1 MDFELTDEQRA
12 VRDLG
17 REFARDV
24 VAPAAPALDREHRFP
39 YDIVRQMGDLGL
51 FGIPFSPEWG
61 GAGGDFLSYCIAI
74 EEISRADAGVGIT
87 LEAAVS
93 LGAAPIH
100 DFGTRAQKER
110 WLPDLLAGRRLWSFG
125 LTEPQAG
132 SDAGAT
138 QTRAEQVDG
147 CWVIN
152 GAKQFITNSGTDISG
167 GVTITAVTA
176 KRPTAVRGE
185 ISALLVPRDTAGYV
199 VQPAYD
205 KLGWHSSDTHP
216 LAFDACRVP
225 YENLLGRQGG
235 GLRQF
240 LHTLIA
246 GRIAIA
252 ALSVGLAQACLDA
265 SLAYAKERTA
275 FGRPISAFQA
285 IQFKLADM
293 ATEVELARLI
303 TYKAAVAHQSGR
315 HAGDVPRLASMAKL
329 YASEASKRA
338 ADQAVQI
345 HGGYGFIE
353 EYPVAR
359 YWRDAKVNEI
369 GEGTS
374 EVQRMLIAR
383 ELGCEVR
390 TPGTSS
396 VVGGAGRYSSGTS
409 SSFGVSSHTQRPSS
423 RRRMK
428 RE

>member
-1 MDFELTDEQRA
+1 
-12 VRDLG
+12 
-17 REFARDV
+17 
-24 VAPAAPALDREHRFP
+24 
-39 YDIVRQMGDLGL
+39 MGELGL
-51 FGIPFSPEWG
+51 FGLPFSEQWG
-61 GAGGDFLSYCIAI
+61 GAGADFLSYCIAI

-93 LGAAPIH
+93 LGAALIH
-100 DFGTRAQKER
+100 DFGSKQQKER
-110 WLPDLLAGRRLWSFG
+110 WLPDLLAGRKLWAFG

-138 QTRAEQVDG
+138 QTRAELADG
-147 CWVIN
+147 CWIVN
-152 GAKQFITNSGTDISG
+152 GSKQFITNSGTEISA

-176 KRPTAVRGE
+176 KRPGAIRGE
-185 ISALLVPRDTAGYV
+185 ISALLIPRETPGYV

-216 LAFDACRVP
+216 LAFDDCRVP
-225 YENLLGRQGG
+225 EENLLGRRGG

-240 LHTLIA
+240 LHTLTG
-246 GRIAIA
+246 GRVAIA

-265 SLAYAKERTA
+265 SLSYAKERTQ

-303 TYKAAVAHQSGR
+303 TYKAAVAYQNSKRTTGE
-315 HAGDVPRLASMAKL
+315 VQQLAAMAKL

-359 YWRDAKVNEI
+359 YWRDVKVNEI

-374 EVQRMLIAR
+374 EIQRMLIAR
-383 ELGCEVR
+383 ELGC
-390 TPGTSS
+390 
-396 VVGGAGRYSSGTS
+396 
-409 SSFGVSSHTQRPSS
+409 
-423 RRRMK
+423 
-428 RE
+428 

>member
-12 VRDLG
+12 VRDLC

-24 VAPAAPALDREHRFP
+24 VAPAAPALDREHRFG
-39 YDIVRQMGDLGL
+39 YDIVRQMGELGL
-51 FGIPFSPEWG
+51 FGLPFGEQWG
-61 GAGGDFLSYCIAI
+61 GAGGDFLSYCIAV

-100 DFGTRAQKER
+100 DFGTLEQKER

-138 QTRAEQVDG
+138 QTRADLVDG
-147 CWVIN
+147 CWEVN
-152 GAKQFITNSGTDISG
+152 GAKQFITNSGTDISA

-176 KRPTAVRGE
+176 RRSGAARGE
-185 ISALLVPRDTAGYV
+185 ISAILVPRDAPGYDV
-199 VQPAYD
+199 LPAYD
-205 KLGWHSSDTHP
+205 KLGWRSSDTHP
-216 LAFDACRVP
+216 LAFDGCRVP
-225 YENLLGRQGG
+225 EENLLGRRGG

-240 LHTLIA
+240 LHTLTG
-246 GRIAIA
+246 GRVAFA

-265 SLAYAKERTA
+265 SLAYARERVQ
-275 FGRPISAFQA
+275 FGRPISSFQS
-285 IQFKLADM
+285 IQFKIADM

-303 TYKAAVAHQSGR
+303 TYKAALTFQTSRRTTGEVQ
-315 HAGDVPRLASMAKL
+315 RLAAMAKL

-353 EYPVAR
+353 DYPVAR

-374 EVQRMLIAR
+374 EIQRTLIAR
-383 ELGCEVR
+383 ELGC
-390 TPGTSS
+390 
-396 VVGGAGRYSSGTS
+396 
-409 SSFGVSSHTQRPSS
+409 
-423 RRRMK
+423 
-428 RE
+428 

>member
-12 VRDLG
+12 VRDLC

-39 YDIVRQMGDLGL
+39 YDVVRRMGDLGL
-51 FGIPFSPEWG
+51 FGLPFPEEWG

-74 EEISRADAGVGIT
+74 EEISRGDAGVGIT

-100 DFGTRAQKER
+100 AFGSRAQKER
-110 WLPDLLAGRRLWSFG
+110 WLPDLLAGRKLWAFG

-152 GAKQFITNSGTDISG
+152 GAKQFITNSGTDISA

-176 KRPTAVRGE
+176 RRPNAARGE
-185 ISALLVPRDTAGYV
+185 ISALLVPRDTPGYL

-216 LAFDACRVP
+216 LTFDDCRVP
-225 YENLLGRQGG
+225 EENLLGRRGG

-240 LHTLIA
+240 LHTLIG

-252 ALSVGLAQACLDA
+252 ALSVGLGQACLDA

-303 TYKAAVAHQSGR
+303 TYRAAVAHQNTPETTGE
-315 HAGDVPRLASMAKL
+315 VQRLAAMAKL

-338 ADQAVQI
+338 ADQAIQI
-345 HGGYGFIE
+345 HGGYGFME
-353 EYPVAR
+353 DYPVAR
-359 YWRDAKVNEI
+359 YWRDVKVNEI

-383 ELGCEVR
+383 ELGCPPSEKGGLEAGLWVPATR
-390 TPGTSS
+390 PGRPRASGS
-396 VVGGAGRYSSGTS
+396 ARIPSGRRPDAG
-409 SSFGVSSHTQRPSS
+409 
-423 RRRMK
+423 
-428 RE
+428 

>member
-1 MDFELTDEQRA
+1 MDFELSEEQRA
-12 VRDLG
+12 VRELCRD
-17 REFARDV
+17 FAREV
-24 VAPAAPALDREHRFP
+24 VAPAAEELDREHRFP
-39 YDIVRQMGDLGL
+39 LEIVRQMGEMGL
-51 FGIPFSPEWG
+51 FGLPFAEQWG
-61 GAGGDFLSYCIAI
+61 GAGADFLSYCLAI

-100 DFGTRAQKER
+100 DFGTQEQKELL
-110 WLPDLLAGRRLWSFG
+110 LPDLLAGRKLWAFG
-125 LTEPQAG
+125 LTEPGAG

-138 QTRAEQVDG
+138 RTRAELDDG
-147 CWVIN
+147 DWVIN
-152 GAKQFITNSGTDISG
+152 GTKQFITNSGTDISA

-176 KRPTAVRGE
+176 RRAGAMRGE
-185 ISALLVPRDTAGYV
+185 ISALLVPAGTPGYS
-199 VQPAYD
+199 VQPAYR

-216 LAFDACRVP
+216 LAFDDCRVP
-225 YENLLGRQGG
+225 EANLLGRRGG
-235 GLRQF
+235 GYQQF
-240 LHTLIA
+240 LKTLTG

-265 SLAYAKERTA
+265 ALQYAKERSA

-293 ATEVELARLI
+293 AMEVELARLA
-303 TYKAAVAHQSGR
+303 TYRAAVTYERSQATTGEVQ
-315 HAGDVPRLASMAKL
+315 RLAAMAKL
-329 YASEASKRA
+329 YASETSKRA

-353 EYPVAR
+353 DYPVAR

-383 ELGCEVR
+383 ELGC
-390 TPGTSS
+390 
-396 VVGGAGRYSSGTS
+396 
-409 SSFGVSSHTQRPSS
+409 
-423 RRRMK
+423 
-428 RE
+428 